1 VSVFTLSSVPALDD
15 LPQRVPSAH
24 AHGRAD
30 DAIEL
35 LHRVIALDL
44 AHRRVPGPSTHA

>member
-15 LPQRVPSAH
+15 LPQRVQS

-35 LHRVIALDL
+35 PRRAIALDL
-44 AHRRVPGPSTHA
+44 ARRRVPGPSTPA

>member
-15 LPQRVPSAH
+15 LPQPVQSAH
-24 AHGRAD
+24 AHARAD

-35 LHRVIALDL
+35 LRRAIALDL
-44 AHRRVPGPSTHA
+44 ARRRVPGPSTPA